1 MMDRIGF
8 TMRQGR
14 TLATIVAATALLVTL
29 QGQAAATEISM
40 AAKELIPAAKK
51 EGTLNLAWG
60 VSTLGG
66 SKGVKRFQAG
76 FNKFYGLDHKLKF
89 TVGIHFAGQTRKL
102 IEELKAGQK
111 AFMDVALIAGPQVGP
126 WIKANGLIPVNWK
139 AMMPGI
145 SPAILNKVVSDDNTY
160 VTIVSHN
167 YVIAYNKNLIKPA
180 EAPRS
185 MKDLLLPKWK
195 GKIASTPYGAGF
207 TAAWPKQQL
216 LNYANK
222 LSANLAG
229 LMRCGEY
236 DRITSGEFPI
246 FALACESG
254 RIRQDIARGSPMG
267 LVIPTD
273 FPLLVHWYFGVPK
286 HSRNPATAK
295 LFIAW
300 ILSPDGQKVLYRN
313 QGSDLSLLPGSRTAK
328 LLDDVR
334 KQAGRDFVTVDATNA
349 KTTDWGTTRAVA
361 KIFREWR
368 EK

>member
-8 TMRQGR
+8 TARRGR
-14 TLATIVAATALLVTL
+14 MLVIVMAAAALLVTL
-29 QGQAAATEISM
+29 QGQATAADIPM

-51 EGTLNLAWG
+51 EGALNLAWG

-66 SKGVKRFQAG
+66 SKGVKRFQTG

-126 WIKANGLIPVNWK
+126 WIRAKGLIPVNWA
-139 AMMPGI
+139 AMIPDI
-145 SPAILNKVVSDDNTY
+145 PSAILNTVVADDDTY

-195 GKIASTPYGAGF
+195 GKIASTPYAAGF
-207 TAAWPKQQL
+207 TAAWPKPRL
-216 LNYANK
+216 LDYANK

-267 LVIPTD
+267 IVIPSD

-295 LFIAW
+295 LFVAW
-300 ILSPDGQKVLYRN
+300 ILSPAGQKVMYQN
-313 QGSDLSLLPGSRTAK
+313 QGSDLSLLPGSRTTK

-334 KQAGRDFVTVDATNA
+334 KQTGRDFVTVDATNA
-349 KTTDWGTTRAVA
+349 MTTDWRTTRAVA
-361 KIFREWR
+361 KIFRESH
-368 EK
+368 KK